1 MGYRSLP
8 DYMKE
13 KRPRGEQHAAFV
25 VLRKLSGPQ
34 PMEHLQILF
43 TVERVK
49 RQAWRVFLW
58 MPWVELLL
66 RKLIRLA
73 GVSFA

>member
-1 MGYRSLP
+1 MGILQAILLSALATQ
-8 DYMKE
+8 E
-13 KRPRGEQHAAFV
+13 A
-25 VLRKLSGPQ
+25 KLSGPQ
-34 PMEHLQILF
+34 PMEHLQILV

-49 RQAWRVFLW
+49 RQAWRVFVW

>member
-1 MGYRSLP
+1 
-8 DYMKE
+8 MKE